1 MRTWKAGKPSHTLEE
16 MQALAAKHGGECLS
30 KKYMRGRDPLRW
42 RCQIGHRWSA
52 SGESVVAGH
61 WCPKCAIARNSKA
74 QRLGIEVCREM
85 AQARGGRC
93 LSNEYIN
100 GRTRL
105 QWECAEGHTW
115 WQKPENVRQ
124 GHWCKECANERKS
137 RNNTNLTIEDMRE
150 LAVKKL
156 GKCISTAYRNV
167 YHALEWECARG
178 HQWSSAPA
186 NIIAGCWCPE
196 CALSLSERVCRVV
209 LASIF
214 GASFP
219 RSRPEWLLGRQG
231 VPLEL
236 DGYCARLKLA
246 FEYQGA
252 QHFAEVKQFRIN
264 QQRLT
269 ALQDRDEIKR
279 ARCREHGVTLIE
291 IPYTISNDKIERHI
305 RAELKRQGI
314 APGKWSGQPIIDL
327 NQLAIVADDRLAR
340 CQEMAR
346 ERGGVCLSSRYLG
359 QDVRLSWGCELG
371 HEWEM
376 SPRMCRR
383 GIWCAECR
391 KSAQAASYRAETLD
405 KIRRHV
411 EATGGKLISKTFV
424 GQNESLQLLCA
435 AGHRW
440 SASWASLRHGVRCS
454 VCRRSAH

>member
-1 MRTWKAGKPSHTLEE
+1 
-16 MQALAAKHGGECLS
+16 
-30 KKYMRGRDPLRW
+30 
-42 RCQIGHRWSA
+42 
-52 SGESVVAGH
+52 
-61 WCPKCAIARNSKA
+61 
-74 QRLGIEVCREM
+74 M

-93 LSNEYIN
+93 LSDEYTN

-105 QWECAEGHTW
+105 HWECGEGHRW
-115 WQKPENVRQ
+115 WARPENVRQ

-137 RNNTNLTIEDMRE
+137 RNNTNLTIEDMQK
-150 LAVKKL
+150 LAARKG
-156 GKCISTAYRNV
+156 GKCLSTVYRNV

-178 HQWSSAPA
+178 HQWPSAPA

-196 CALSLSERVCRVV
+196 CSLSRSERVCRVV
-209 LASIF
+209 FESIF
-214 GASFP
+214 RASFP

-264 QQRLT
+264 QQRLA

-305 RAELKRQGI
+305 RAELKRLGI
-314 APGKWSGQPIIDL
+314 APGKWSGQPTIDL
-327 NQLAIVADDRLAR
+327 NQLAIVADDRLTR

-359 QDVRLSWGCELG
+359 QDVRLSWRCEVG

-376 SPRMCRR
+376 SPRMCTR
-383 GIWCAECR
+383 GSWCAECR
-391 KSAQAASYRAETLD
+391 KSAQAATYRAETLE

-424 GQNESLQLLCA
+424 SQNEPLQLLCA

-440 SASWASLRHGVRCS
+440 STSWASLRHGVRCS
-454 VCRRSAH
+454 VCRRSVH